1 MVIWSKRETLTKQ
14 IYLQINVKLV
24 MLCLL
29 YLRSFSYRAVIEC
42 RISKLHSMLSIR
54 YKSDVTLIFGEIL
67 KLKGNR
73 VKRAQI
79 PETINYEPPF
89 QGLNTNNLF
98 EILIL
103 LQKKSLEL
111 GYGQYQAQASNLP

>member
-1 MVIWSKRETLTKQ
+1 
-14 IYLQINVKLV
+14 

-42 RISKLHSMLSIR
+42 RISKLQPMLSIR

-79 PETINYEPPF
+79 PETINHEPPF